1 MKKVLLLSLSSIV
14 AASAVA
20 YDGGKVFTDAY
31 FQCVSPNGQYVVGDR
46 LGNLSIYDRSLQDPI
61 TFLADDDNEYITG
74 LGNSVSNTGI
84 VLCNK
89 NTTVE
94 KPTYWYDGEWYE
106 VSVPEGGY
114 FGAQLHGI
122 TPDASRIVG
131 CVDASGLPGTTYTS
145 MQSPAYWDRQE
156 DGSYGEYHLLPCPT
170 KDFAGHEP
178 QYITAT
184 YVSENGKVVA
194 GQVFDRTGMYIQPII
209 YTQDDNGEWSYNM
222 PLAAFYDITMCPE
235 EPGEEPDRPSAKKM
249 LTEEQ
254 MAQYNAA
261 VDAWKA
267 EGGSNATKP
276 QYADFLTE
284 EQAAELETA
293 MADYEAAYAIWEE
306 QMLAYNE
313 FWDYLP
319 RFAPNDIRMSPDGT
333 VISTNN
339 EMMINR
345 WYSTYIPTVIDTAT
359 GELNTIYFEEQGEEP
374 LIITQ
379 IIDANTYIAF
389 NTIQAIK
396 PSGFVINK
404 GQYGEMSLTNI
415 YDYLCNTTPEVK
427 TWAEENL
434 RHEVS
439 TWDDELDQ
447 EVTGYEVY
455 TGMTVTSADM
465 SVIAISTSS
474 EYWEDIPTPYAYVI
488 DLNAESGVTNI
499 TVNNSKLG
507 FDTTGNLTLGDDVTS
522 AQVYDLS
529 GRLVLSEGENASQ
542 LASGL
547 YIIRAL
553 RNDGTTVAA
562 KVRK

>member
-1 MKKVLLLSLSSIV
+1 MKKVVLLSLSSLLV
-14 AASAVA
+14 ASAAA
-20 YDGGKVFTDAY
+20 YDGGKVFTDTY
-31 FQCVSPNGQYVVGDR
+31 FQSISPNGQYIVGDR
-46 LGNLSIYDRSLQDPI
+46 LGSAFIYDRSLNTPI
-61 TFLADDDNEYITG
+61 TLLADDDHEYTTG
-74 LGNSVSNTGI
+74 LGNSVSNTRV
-84 VLCNK
+84 VLCQEISSS
-89 NTTVE
+89 V
-94 KPTYWYDGEWYE
+94 PTYWYDGDFYE
-106 VSVPEGGY
+106 VSAPEDGY

-122 TPDASRIVG
+122 TPDGSRIVG
-131 CVDASGLPGTTYTS
+131 CVDASGIPGTTYTA
-145 MQSPAYWDRQE
+145 MQSPAYWDLQD

-170 KDFAGHEP
+170 KDFAGREP

-184 YVSENGKVVA
+184 YVSDNGKVVA

-209 YTQDDNGEWSYNM
+209 YTQGENGEWSYKL
-222 PLAAFYDITMCPE
+222 PLAPYYDITLCPE
-235 EPGEEPDRPSAKKM
+235 QPGEEPEMPSAKNM
-249 LTEEQ
+249 LTDEQ
-254 MAQYNAA
+254 KAQY
-261 VDAWKA
+261 DADVATWKA

-276 QYADFLTE
+276 KYADYLTE

-293 MADYEAAYAIWEE
+293 MATYEDEYAVWEE

-313 FWDYLP
+313 FWESLP

-339 EMMINR
+339 EQMINR
-345 WYSTYIPTVIDTAT
+345 WFSIYMPTVIDIAT
-359 GELNTIYFEEQGEEP
+359 GELNVLYFEEQGEDP

-389 NTIQAIK
+389 NTLQALK
-396 PSGFVINK
+396 PSGFVITT
-404 GQYGEMSLTNI
+404 GDYGEMALTNI

-434 RHEVS
+434 RHE
-439 TWDDELDQ
+439 TTIWDDDADT
-447 EVTGYEVY
+447 EVSSYEVY
-455 TGMTVTSADM
+455 TGMTIASADM
-465 SVIAISTSS
+465 SVFAISTSS
-474 EYWEDIPTPYAYVI
+474 EYWEDRVTPYSYVI
-488 DLNAESGVTNI
+488 DLNPESGVNNI
-499 TVNNSKLG
+499 TVANTKLG
-507 FDTTGNLTLGDDVTS
+507 FDATGNLNLGDDVTS

-529 GRLVLSEGENASQ
+529 GRLVLSEGENASK